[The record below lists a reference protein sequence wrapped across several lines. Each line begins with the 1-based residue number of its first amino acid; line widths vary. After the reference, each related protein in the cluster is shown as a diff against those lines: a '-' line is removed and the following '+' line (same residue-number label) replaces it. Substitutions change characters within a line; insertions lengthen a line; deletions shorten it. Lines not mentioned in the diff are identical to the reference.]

1 MIQEQGLRQVMEDW
15 TQGYVADVS
24 YDYSFFPELAPVNI
38 AFNLLDSRFLPP
50 PLENIT
56 YCELGCGQGFT
67 TNVLAAANPQ
77 SEFWGIDFNPTHA
90 AEAQRLAEAAN
101 LKNIH
106 FSDQSF
112 AEFLAADT
120 PKFDFITLHGVY
132 SWISDENRRI
142 IVDLLR
148 QKLKFGGAVYL
159 SHNALPG
166 WSAIMPL
173 RELMVQY
180 AEDSNGSSIQK
191 VEKGLAFAQRLQA
204 LKARYFLSN
213 PAISQDIAEMQEDSR
228 NYLAHEYF
236 NDNWRPLYHFE
247 AAQQLADAKL
257 TFATSADIDDQFH
270 DLKLDQDQLNLLS
283 ETTDSTLRQTVR
295 DFLFNTRFRRDLY
308 IKGPVKVPALEQ
320 VELLSNF
327 RFALVVNP
335 EEIEYEIDLVGRP
348 IRLDEKIYKPL
359 IAALT
364 EKPQTLRELMR
375 LPDLTKL
382 DFASILQAL
391 KILMANYSVAPALS
405 EAGEAERQQA
415 VASFNA
421 AVLKRARFGAD
432 TQILA
437 SPITGSGIDISRS
450 EQLLLL
456 AHMRQGDPVRFIWN
470 ILQVQGERLLKD
482 GKPLD
487 TPEANQAELK
497 AQIQRFREIRLPL
510 LTRLGLI

>member
-1 MIQEQGLRQVMEDW
+1 MEDW

-24 YDYSFFPELAPVNI
+24 YDYSFFPELAPVSI

-50 PLENIT
+50 SLEKIN

-90 AEAQRLAEAAN
+90 VEAQRLAQAAN

-112 AEFLAADT
+112 TEFIQADT
-120 PKFDFITLHGVY
+120 PQFDFITLHGVY
-132 SWISDENRRI
+132 SWINDDNRLK
-142 IVDLLR
+142 VVGLLR

-159 SHNALPG
+159 SHNTLPG
-166 WSAIMPL
+166 WSAVMPL

-180 AEDSNGSSIQK
+180 AGNASGSSIEK
-191 VEKGLAFAQRLQA
+191 VEKGLEFAKSLQT
-204 LKARYFLSN
+204 LKARYFREN
-213 PAISQDIAEMQEDSR
+213 PTVKHDLKEMQDDSR

-236 NDNWRPLYHFE
+236 NDNWRPLYHYE
-247 AAQQLADAKL
+247 VAQQLAEAKL

-270 DLKLDQDQLNLLS
+270 DLKLEKGQLKLLS
-283 ETTDSTLRQTVR
+283 ETTDLTLRQTIR

-308 IKGPVKVPALEQ
+308 IKGPIKLPALEQ
-320 VELLSNF
+320 VELLSNL
-327 RFALVVNP
+327 RFALVVSP
-335 EEIEYEIDLVGRP
+335 EEIEYETDLVGRP
-348 IRLDEKIYKPL
+348 IRLDQKIYDPL
-359 IAALT
+359 IAALA
-364 EKPQTLRELMR
+364 ERPQTLRELMR
-375 LPDLTKL
+375 QPALTKL

-391 KILMANYSVAPALS
+391 KVLMTSYSVVPALS
-405 EAGEAERQQA
+405 EEREAERKES

-437 SPITGSGIDISRS
+437 SPTTGSGIDISRA

-456 AHMRQGDPVRFIWN
+456 AHLRQGDPVQFIWN
-470 ILQVQGERLLKD
+470 ILQVQGERLIKD
-482 GKPLD
+482 DKPLES
-487 TPEANQAELK
+487 PEANQAELK
-497 AQIQRFREIRLPL
+497 EQIQRFKETRLPL
-510 LTRLGLI
+510 LKHLGLV

>member
-1 MIQEQGLRQVMEDW
+1 MEDW

-38 AFNLLDSRFLPP
+38 AFNLLDSRFVPP
-50 PLENIT
+50 SLEKIT

-77 SEFWGIDFNPTHA
+77 SEFWGVDFNPTHA

-166 WSAIMPL
+166 WSAVMPL

-180 AEDSNGSSIQK
+180 AGDTNDSSIQK
-191 VEKGLAFAQRLQA
+191 VEKGLAFAKQLQT

-213 PAISQDIAEMQEDSR
+213 PAISQDLAEMQGDSR

-247 AAQQLADAKL
+247 VAQQLADAKL

-270 DLKLDQDQLNLLS
+270 DLKLDQDQRNLLS
-283 ETTDSTLRQTVR
+283 ETTDATLRQTVR

-308 IKGPVKVPALEQ
+308 LKGPIKVPALEQ
-320 VELLSNF
+320 VELLSNL
-327 RFALVVNP
+327 RFALLVNL
-335 EEIEYEIDLVGRP
+335 EDIEYEIDLVGRQ
-348 IRLDEKIYKPL
+348 IRLDEKIYRPL
-359 IAALT
+359 ISALS
-364 EKPQTLRELMR
+364 EKPQTLRQLMR
-375 LPDLTKL
+375 QPDLTNL

-391 KILMANYSVAPALS
+391 KILMANYIAVPALS
-405 EAGEAERQQA
+405 EDGEAERQQS

-510 LTRLGLI
+510 LTHLGLI

>member
-1 MIQEQGLRQVMEDW
+1 MEDW
-15 TQGYVADVS
+15 TQGYVSDVS

-50 PLENIT
+50 SLEKVT

-77 SEFWGIDFNPTHA
+77 SQFWGIDFNPTHA
-90 AEAQRLAEAAN
+90 AEAQRLADAAN
-101 LKNIH
+101 LKNIY
-106 FSDQSF
+106 FCDQNF

-132 SWISDENRRI
+132 SWISDENRRT

-159 SHNALPG
+159 SHNTLPG

-180 AEDSNGSSIQK
+180 AGSINDSSIQK
-191 VEKGLAFAQRLQA
+191 VEKGLAFAKQLQT
-204 LKARYFLSN
+204 LKARYFREN
-213 PAISQDIAEMQEDSR
+213 PMIKQDLEEMQGDSR

-247 AAQQLADAKL
+247 VAQQLTEAKL

-270 DLKLDQDQLNLLS
+270 DLKLDKDQLNLLS
-283 ETTDSTLRQTVR
+283 ETTDITLRQTIR
-295 DFLFNTRFRRDLY
+295 DFFFNTRFRRDIY
-308 IKGPVKVPALEQ
+308 IKGLIKLPALEQ

-327 RFALVVNP
+327 RFALITDP
-335 EEIEYEIDLVGRP
+335 EDIEYEIDLVGRP
-348 IRLDEKIYKPL
+348 IRLDEKIYQPL
-359 IAALT
+359 IAALA
-364 EKPQTLRELMR
+364 ERPQTLKELMKK
-375 LPDLTKL
+375 PALTNL

-391 KILMANYSVAPALS
+391 KILMTNYSVSPALS
-405 EAGEAERQQA
+405 EEGEAERKES

-437 SPITGSGIDISRS
+437 SPTTGSGIDISRS

-456 AHMRQGDPVRFIWN
+456 AHLRQGDPVQFIWN
-470 ILQVQGERLLKD
+470 ILQVQGERLIKD
-482 GKPLD
+482 GKPLES
-487 TPEANQAELK
+487 PEANQAELK
-497 AQIQRFREIRLPL
+497 EQIKRFKETSLPL
-510 LTRLGLI
+510 LKHLGLV